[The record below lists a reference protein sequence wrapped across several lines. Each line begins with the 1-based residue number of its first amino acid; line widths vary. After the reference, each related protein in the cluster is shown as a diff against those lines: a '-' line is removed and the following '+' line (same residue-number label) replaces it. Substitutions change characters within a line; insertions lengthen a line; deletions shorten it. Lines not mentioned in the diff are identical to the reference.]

1 MSKAIPEKLVFDD
14 WKMLTDWSLAH
25 EYTLLQPNFNQLHKI
40 GQHRYPPTAFS
51 LGQLASKVWLS
62 SVVYDQIGS
71 VNLKQNIAYLGCWIG
86 TLAPWLNIMFK
97 PDRIFGFDVDPET
110 IDMADDYNNELVQ
123 DNWRFKGVV
132 EDATIIDW
140 SEPEFVVEGELI
152 TNFAPDVIVNTSSEH
167 MNDDWFMSAH
177 RDTLVIMQTNNYFA
191 WTQEHVNCVDSM
203 ETMIK
208 QYPMR
213 KIVYAGEMVTPAYT
227 RYMQIGY
234 PS

>member
-1 MSKAIPEKLVFDD
+1 MKTIPEKLVFDD
-14 WKMLTDWSLAH
+14 WKMLTDWSLCH

-71 VNLKQNIAYLGCWIG
+71 VNLKRDIAYLGCWIG

-97 PDRIFGFDVDPET
+97 PDRIFGFDINPET
-110 IDMADDYNNELVQ
+110 IEMADDYNNELVQ

-132 EDATIIDW
+132 EDATIVDW
-140 SEPEFVVEGELI
+140 KFPEFVVDGELI
-152 TNFAPDVIVNTSSEH
+152 TNFLPDMIVNTSSEH
-167 MNDDWFMSAH
+167 MSDEWFMSAH
-177 RDTLVIMQTNNYFA
+177 PDTLVIMQTNNYFA

-203 ETMIK
+203 ETMMK

-213 KIVYAGEMVTPAYT
+213 NIVYAGEMVTPAYT

-234 PS
+234 PA

>member
-1 MSKAIPEKLVFDD
+1 MKAIPEKLVFDD
-14 WKMLTDWSLAH
+14 WKMLTDWSLSH

-71 VNLKQNIAYLGCWIG
+71 VNLKRDIAYLGCWIG

-110 IDMADDYNNELVQ
+110 IEMADDYNNELVQ

-132 EDATIIDW
+132 EDATIVDW
-140 SEPEFVVEGELI
+140 SNPEFVVDAELI
-152 TNFAPDVIVNTSSEH
+152 TNFVPDVIVNTSSEH
-167 MNDDWFMSAH
+167 MSDNWFMSAH
-177 RDTLVIMQTNNYFA
+177 PDTLVIMQTNNYFA

-213 KIVYAGEMVTPAYT
+213 KTVYAGEMVTPAYT

-234 PS
+234 PA